1 MKVDY
6 YPHGPQTDV
15 PLATITG
22 NGWRMCFSSK
32 YNLKLS
38 SSVANTIENSKCTKG
53 KIMLGCRSIS
63 NPNTI
68 QTLAWAPRDCVFNS
82 TGADHR
88 STRTCEGT
96 DWYFNY
102 DGNIARSWGFVKEGD
117 DVFKGNCDGR
127 NTGCNDCRL
136 CWHMTATHG
145 GWRCGSTIG
154 LDESTSY
161 ERVIFQIGKKPLF
174 IFFV

>member
-1 MKVDY
+1 
-6 YPHGPQTDV
+6 
-15 PLATITG
+15 
-22 NGWRMCFSSK
+22 MCFSSK

-53 KIMLGCRSIS
+53 KIMLGCRSTN
-63 NPNTI
+63 NPDTI

-88 STRTCEGT
+88 STWTCEGT

-174 IFFV
+174 IFFVWKMGKLFKLQQKIWFPLQQI